1 MAYNTNTRVVL
12 KNTNRD
18 KIGTIFIEI
27 AFHHKMSKDKVRR
40 YVTTGQRLYSD
51 DITKGHIK
59 QADRTKSI
67 RDIVEKKVVEVKE
80 NLRKLELV
88 HEEIS
93 PYIYDHSQVN
103 NEHAHLT
110 VLELFDEY
118 LKYHEAESEP
128 LTVKKHKTVKKL
140 LIEYKTVKKIAT
152 LHVDDLDGKFYK
164 EFTIFLKRTKKH
176 APLTVNKYQGCVK
189 AFMQYLTDELELN
202 PNAIHKSFKKET
214 RKKSGGAKVVLLKE
228 HIIKLTKWE
237 TDNQRY
243 DLVRD
248 LFLFQTYTGIRF
260 SDLVNVNKSY
270 VVNNHL
276 SFTMYKVSKG
286 VSIPLHP
293 EAIRILNKYDY
304 ELGEKTKAL
313 QNYNKDIKDV
323 CREAGL
329 TDTIKSLKLKLSK
342 KVNDDDE
349 LWSLVS
355 SHVGR
360 SSFITNCLISGIPPH
375 IVMSMTGH
383 EKIETLSEYM
393 QIAGNMTTDAFKR
406 FEQHLTF

>member
-12 KNTNRD
+12 KNTNKD

-51 DITKGHIK
+51 DIAKGHIK

-67 RDIVEKKVVEVKE
+67 RDIVEKKMVEVKE

-360 SSFITNCLISGIPPH
+360 SSFITNCLISGIPTY
-375 IVMSMTGH
+375 I
-383 EKIETLSEYM
+383 L
-393 QIAGNMTTDAFKR
+393 
-406 FEQHLTF
+406 L